1 MRLLVRSSVLA
12 VLPTLLLSW
21 PGVATAAKLDK
32 DDRAW
37 LDEVGPIMLGEE
49 REAYEKLED
58 KADREEFRKIFW
70 ARRDP
75 DLSTPENEF
84 RSGYEAAREEADEK
98 YRVGGRAGSR
108 TDCGRVFILLGKPDD
123 VRFQPGEVS
132 VGLRTPETWIY
143 RDRPGQ
149 TFTGGEA
156 AISFD
161 EECRSPARLG
171 EVLEQVAA
179 SKVTQP
185 QLQYGMGEDG
195 HLVSLEEQL
204 PKDSPARALL
214 NSPRQDFPIAIDTS
228 YLRTSEDQTGIV
240 GLVRGE
246 TPDLPVETGEEG
258 QVLDVI
264 VTTSLLD
271 GDGNEKVWT
280 EQPVQADVQPDGSF
294 LASYGVSAA
303 PGSYTLNVGVVI
315 GEGPLGSLVSQ
326 PIEVPD
332 LSRVETADDGSS
344 QKLPSA
350 ASILFVREVVDLP
363 ADEPVDPKHPYAA
376 FRLGQTQLVPH
387 FGREL
392 KQNDTVSFF
401 YFIYDLPV
409 DPSTGAADAGVSFS
423 ILKGGKPV
431 AQAPETPATTSV
443 VGSAVGPVPLSGLP
457 PGTYVAQLKVTD
469 HLQKRTV
476 VRNEKFTVVAAAA
489 AEAEAG
495 AATEGAAP

>member
-1 MRLLVRSSVLA
+1 MRLLLRSSVLA

-21 PGVATAAKLDK
+21 PIAATAAKLDK

-37 LDEVGPIMLGEE
+37 LDQVGPIILAEE
-49 REAYEKLED
+49 RKSYEELED

-75 DLSTPENEF
+75 DLTTPENEF
-84 RSGYEAAREEADEK
+84 QPEYEAAREKADQE
-98 YRVGGRAGSR
+98 YRIVGRAGSL
-108 TDCGRVFILLGKPDD
+108 TDCGRIFILLGEPDD
-123 VRFQPGEVS
+123 VRFQPGAVS

-143 RDRPGQ
+143 RDKPGRPH
-149 TFTGGEA
+149 FEGGEA
-156 AISFD
+156 AFSFD
-161 EECRSPARLG
+161 EECRATAG
-171 EVLEQVAA
+171 LERAFEQLAT
-179 SKVTQP
+179 SKIKQP
-185 QLQYGMGEDG
+185 QLEYRTGEDG
-195 HLVSLEEQL
+195 HLVSLDEQL

-228 YLRTSEDQTGIV
+228 YLRTSEDQTGVV

-246 TPDLPVETGEEG
+246 APDLPVETREG
-258 QVLDVI
+258 KQVLDV
-264 VTTSLLD
+264 VVATSLLD

-303 PGSYTLNVGVVI
+303 PGDYTLNVGVVI

-350 ASILFVREVVDLP
+350 ASILFIREVVDLP
-363 ADEPVDPKHPYAA
+363 PDEPVSPAHPYAA

-387 FGREL
+387 FGRDL
-392 KQNDTVSFF
+392 KQSDTVSFF
-401 YFIYDLPV
+401 YFVYDLPV
-409 DPSTGAADAGVSFS
+409 DPATGAADASVSFS
-423 ILKGGKPV
+423 ILKGGKPI
-431 AQAPETPATTSV
+431 AQAPESPATTAV
-443 VGSAVGPVPLSGLP
+443 VGSAVGPVPLSGLS

-469 HLQKRTV
+469 RLQKKTV
-476 VRNEKFTVVAAAA
+476 VRNEKFTVAA
-489 AEAEAG
+489 AEAKAEA
-495 AATEGAAP
+495 AAEGATP